1 MKVLWLCNMV
11 PGRVLGEHGKGLWMD
26 HVLDGML
33 RLGLTVHV
41 LGRGQKAASGT
52 PEAGLSYTAFEE
64 PVHYLYYPELEK
76 QFVAELKGYG
86 FSFVALDL
94 QGYRTGSMN
103 EPIVAQNPFCA
114 VK

>member
-1 MKVLWLCNMV
+1 MARIEVEPESIAAVLAM
-11 PGRVLGEHGKGLWMD
+11 RE
-26 HVLDGML
+26 
-33 RLGLTVHV
+33 RI
-41 LGRGQKAASGT
+41 
-52 PEAGLSYTAFEE
+52 
-64 PVHYLYYPELEK
+64 
-76 QFVAELKGYG
+76 VAELKGYG